1 MGGGMDGNFI
11 LILVLLA
18 TLAGL
23 VMVAFAGPSPDKARK
38 RRIAGIRGRHSESAE
53 AMLEARMRKAI
64 SNRDTGTEMKML
76 VSLIPNPENLSK
88 RIRMTGRKWT
98 LSQYMTASAVIF
110 LLLSAVLLLRGF
122 PVLLAL
128 MVGLAAGLALPHWWV
143 GRLIRK
149 RIHQFNAKFPDALEL
164 LVRGLRSG
172 LPIAE
177 TLGVVSN
184 EVPGPVGEEFRLI
197 TERIKIGRTMEQALQ
212 ETADR
217 LGTPEF
223 QFFVIT
229 LAIQRETGG
238 NLAETLSNLATVLRQ
253 RAQMKLKIRAMSS
266 ESKASAYIIG
276 ALPFLVFAMI
286 CYINFD
292 YMHPFFTPDPAGLFG
307 LSLMQ
312 LVGIG
317 GMCWM
322 AIGAFIMAQMVNF
335 EI

>member
-1 MGGGMDGNFI
+1 MDGNFI
-11 LILVLLA
+11 LITVLVA
-18 TLAGL
+18 TMLGMAII
-23 VMVAFAGPSPDKARK
+23 AFAGPSPEKARK
-38 RRIAGIRGRHSESAE
+38 RRVAMIRGRHSDSAE
-53 AMLEARMRKAI
+53 ALLEARMRKAI
-64 SNRDTGTEMKML
+64 SNRSTGAEAKML
-76 VSLIPNPENLSK
+76 VSLIPNPENLTK
-88 RIRMTGRKWT
+88 RIRMTGKKWT
-98 LSQYMTASAVIF
+98 LSQYMTASAGIF
-110 LLLSAVLLLRGF
+110 LVLSAFLMVRGF
-122 PVLLAL
+122 PFLMAV
-128 MVGLAAGLALPHWWV
+128 MVGMASALFLPHWWV
-143 GRLIRK
+143 SRLIK
-149 RIHQFNAKFPDALEL
+149 QRINRFNAKFPDALEL
-164 LVRGLRSG
+164 LTRGLRSG

-177 TLGVVSN
+177 TLGIVSS
-184 EVPGPVGEEFRLI
+184 EIPGPVGEEFKLI
-197 TERIKIGRTMEQALQ
+197 TERIKIGKTMEQALQ

-276 ALPFLVFAMI
+276 CLPFLVFFMI
-286 CYINFD
+286 CYINFN
-292 YMHPFFTPDPAGLFG
+292 YMSPFFTPDPAGIFG

-312 LVGIG
+312 VIGIG

>member
-1 MGGGMDGNFI
+1 MDGNFI
-11 LILVLLA
+11 LILVLVV
-18 TLAGL
+18 TLIGVVA
-23 VMVAFAGPSPDKARK
+23 VAFAGPSPEKARK
-38 RRIAGIRGRHSESAE
+38 RRVALIRGRHSDSAE
-53 AMLEARMRKAI
+53 ALLEARMRKAI
-64 SNRDTGTEMKML
+64 SNRMPGNEAKML
-76 VSLIPNPENLSK
+76 VSLIPNPENLTK
-88 RIRMTGRKWT
+88 RLRMTGKKWT
-98 LSQYMTASAVIF
+98 LSQYMTGSAITF
-110 LLLSAVLLLRGF
+110 LLITMFLMLRGF
-122 PVLLAL
+122 PFLFAL
-128 MVGLAAGLALPHWWV
+128 MVGLAAGLGLPHWWV
-143 GRLIRK
+143 GRLIK
-149 RIHQFNAKFPDALEL
+149 GRINKFNAKFPDALEL
-164 LVRGLRSG
+164 LTRGLRSG

-177 TLGVVSN
+177 TLGVVSS
-184 EVPGPVGEEFRLI
+184 EIPGPVGEEFKLI
-197 TERIKIGRTMEQALQ
+197 TERIKIGRSMEQALQ

-276 ALPFLVFAMI
+276 VLPFLVFGMI

-292 YMHPFFTPDPAGLFG
+292 YMSPFFTPDPAGVFG
-307 LSLMQ
+307 LSTMQ
-312 LVGIG
+312 VIGIG

-322 AIGAFIMAQMVNF
+322 GIGAFIMAQMVNF

>member
-1 MGGGMDGNFI
+1 MDGNFL
-11 LILVLLA
+11 LITVLVATMLGLVL
-18 TLAGL
+18 
-23 VMVAFAGPSPDKARK
+23 VAFAGPSPDKARK
-38 RRIAGIRGRHSESAE
+38 RRVALIRGRHSESAE
-53 AMLEARMRKAI
+53 ALLEARMRKAI
-64 SNRDTGTEMKML
+64 SNRPTGTEAKML
-76 VSLIPNPENLSK
+76 VSLIPNPDNLAK
-88 RIRMTGRKWT
+88 RIKMTGRKWT
-98 LSQYMTASAVIF
+98 LSQYMTACAVTF
-110 LLLSAVLLLRGF
+110 LVITAFLMLRGF
-122 PVLLAL
+122 PFLFAI
-128 MVGLAAGLALPHWWV
+128 MVGLAAGLGLPHWWV
-143 GRLIRK
+143 GRLIAR
-149 RIHQFNAKFPDALEL
+149 RINQFTVKFPDALEL
-164 LVRGLRSG
+164 LTRGLRSG

-177 TLGVVSN
+177 TLGIVSS
-184 EVPGPVGEEFRLI
+184 EIPGPVGEEFKLI

-229 LAIQRETGG
+229 LSIQRETGG

-276 ALPFLVFAMI
+276 VLPFLVFGMI
-286 CYINFD
+286 CYINFN
-292 YMHPFFTPDPAGLFG
+292 YMSPFFTPDPAGIFG

-312 LVGIG
+312 VIGIG